1 MSENPHTVMGSVRI
15 AREVPYRVLVPSGRA
30 PKAGWPVVIALHG
43 YGWDE
48 ARFTPVVRRR
58 FGKVPWVWII
68 PRGPWRVFE
77 APGAVGYAWLVGS
90 REDPDHEGM
99 KGTEALLGRA
109 VAGTSRKVVRL
120 DRKRRALMGFSQGG
134 FVAGVAAL
142 RSPKAWR
149 AAAVLG
155 GYINP
160 RMVPG
165 GLAGARGARLAFFHG
180 RQDGDVPLARMQ
192 RSVGALAEAGIPAA
206 LKTFPGG
213 HKLSPAMAASARDFL
228 LEALR

>member
-1 MSENPHTVMGSVRI
+1 MSLSGSVRV
-15 AREVPYRVLVPSGRA
+15 AREVPFRVLKPSGSA
-30 PKAGWPVVIALHG
+30 PRGGWPAVLALHG

-58 FGKVPWVWII
+58 FGTIPWVWII

-99 KGTEALLGRA
+99 KGTEALLRQA
-109 VAGTSRKVVRL
+109 VAGTGRRLHL
-120 DRKRRALMGFSQGG
+120 DRKRVALLGFSQGA

-142 RSPKAWR
+142 RGPGAWR

-160 RMVPG
+160 LMVPG
-165 GLAGARGARLAFFHG
+165 GLIRSRGACLAFFHA
-180 RQDGDVPLARMQ
+180 RQDTDVPLERAK
-192 RSVGALAEAGIPAA
+192 RSVRTLAEAGIPAA

-213 HKLSPAMAASARDFL
+213 HKLSPAMAAAAREFL